1 MKFATAE
8 SFEQMTPV
16 DLMFTI
22 KSGNVG
28 KLAEEALKDNPAV
41 KFWGP
46 EAILLTLLLSRLT
59 TEVIG
64 EALDAAKSAF
74 TVEGDTFSVDSQ
86 IIADA
91 LASIPFDL
99 GLSIGYTAK
108 EEIAGVFR
116 KVIVKSQERV
126 RVQAGKA
133 AKITLEEWE
142 EYVAS
147 AYATNVHSLMA
158 YELSDAMTSEIVRL
172 EEIVR
177 TDPTKRLV
185 DKAALEARIARI
197 PLMPAF
203 YHEANC
209 EVQSGYCWH
218 HAALQEGIRN
228 GVKVVQVV
236 AMNDRKVCPVCEL
249 LDGMTYE
256 IHEAVNVYQEALADP
271 AVDPT
276 AQTVGL
282 IPFPRYADLDN
293 MSVADR
299 EAQFRLPLYHPRC
312 RCDTVMLFR

>member
-1 MKFATAE
+1 MKLATEE
-8 SFEQMTPV
+8 SFVKMTPV

-28 KLAEEALKDNPAV
+28 KLAEEALKDNPAI

-46 EAILLTLLLSRLT
+46 EAILLSMLLSRLT
-59 TEVIG
+59 NEVIG
-64 EALDAAKSAF
+64 EALDAVKNAF
-74 TVEGDTFSVDSQ
+74 IVDGDTFSVNSQ
-86 IIADA
+86 IIAGA
-91 LASIPFDL
+91 LAAIPFDM
-99 GLSIGYTAK
+99 GLSIGYAARD
-108 EEIAGVFR
+108 EMAGVFR
-116 KVIVKSQERV
+116 KVIIKSQERV
-126 RVQAGKA
+126 RVQSGKA

-142 EYVAS
+142 DYVAR
-147 AYATNVHSLMA
+147 AYAVNVHSIMA
-158 YELSDAMTSEIVRL
+158 YGLADAMTNEITRL

-185 DKAALEARIARI
+185 DKAALQARIARI

-228 GVKVVQVV
+228 GVKTVQVV
-236 AMNDRKVCPVCEL
+236 AMNDRRVCPVCEL
-249 LDGMTYE
+249 LDGMIYE
-256 IHEAVNVYQEALADP
+256 INEAINRYQEALADP

-276 AQTVGL
+276 AQTVGV

-299 EAQFRLPLYHPRC
+299 EAQFRLPVYHPHC
-312 RCDTVMLFR
+312 R